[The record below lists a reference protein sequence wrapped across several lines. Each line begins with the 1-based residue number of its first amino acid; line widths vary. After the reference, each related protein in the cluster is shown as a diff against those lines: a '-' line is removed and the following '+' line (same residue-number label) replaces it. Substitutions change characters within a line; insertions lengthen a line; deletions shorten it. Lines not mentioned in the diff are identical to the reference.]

1 MLISSLRIAKGIVF
15 NALIVVYLAHYWLL
29 FQDSWLPLGYPK
41 KSKENPPFDPA
52 VVSHTSNIPSSI
64 GSSSTL
70 SQEQCQ
76 LLICSLSSQMSQESI
91 PASNNQQTEV
101 HGSVFFYFH
110 EHFFLFQFFIMDNW
124 FWCYMSY
131 HITFSL
137 QHFFICSESFVN
149 LPNGSKVPTTHVGR
163 VILQHNLILHNV

>member
-1 MLISSLRIAKGIVF
+1 MVYLMGLNEDHAQIRSQVLMMEHFQQCPRFYLLLLRMRNRSNLVTPPFPIAFQIDNTSLLLISSLRIAKGIVF

-76 LLICSLSSQMSQESI
+76 LLICSLSSQM
-91 PASNNQQTEV
+91 
-101 HGSVFFYFH
+101 
-110 EHFFLFQFFIMDNW
+110 L
-124 FWCYMSY
+124 
-131 HITFSL
+131 
-137 QHFFICSESFVN
+137 
-149 LPNGSKVPTTHVGR
+149 
-163 VILQHNLILHNV
+163 